1 MELIKAAVEKK
12 VKFGKDSFRTF
23 TDHNQHIVEQEQT
36 TVPEENDKKI
46 VKRFPP
52 QAVMVDKTLYI
63 SGQLGMGKDGSIVG
77 GGTLAQ
83 VCWSWSWFWHK
94 INIEPQAKQSLKNI
108 GEILEAAGGG
118 YKDVIKTTVLMKDI
132 SEFSAVNNIYS
143 DFFSHHQPA
152 RAAFQVAA
160 LPKGGD
166 IEIEAVA
173 IIGEL
178 KSSLNDQIKS
188 KLQN

>member
-1 MELIKAAVEKK
+1 MELIKAVVEKK
-12 VKFGKDSFRTF
+12 VTFGKDTFRTF

-83 VCWSWSWFWHK
+83 VCWS
-94 INIEPQAKQSLKNI
+94 
-108 GEILEAAGGG
+108 
-118 YKDVIKTTVLMKDI
+118 
-132 SEFSAVNNIYS
+132 
-143 DFFSHHQPA
+143 
-152 RAAFQVAA
+152 
-160 LPKGGD
+160 
-166 IEIEAVA
+166 
-173 IIGEL
+173 
-178 KSSLNDQIKS
+178 
-188 KLQN
+188 